1 MADIEAL
8 ELEITSD
15 SNSAT
20 DALDRLTAALERL
33 DKITG
38 KATGITTANKKLT
51 SLNKTLKNIA
61 SSAASV
67 YVLKKVY
74 DMIGTATKKS
84 MAYVENMNLF
94 TVSMGR
100 FADEAVEYANV
111 VSDVMG
117 IDPSTWVRN
126 QGIFMTLASG
136 FGVVEERAYTM
147 SKNLTQLG
155 YDLSSFFNI
164 EYADAMTKLQAG
176 LSGELEPL
184 RRLGYD
190 LSKAR
195 LEAVALELGITKAY
209 NAMTQAE
216 KAQLRYYAI
225 MTQVTQAQ
233 GDMARTLEQPA
244 NQIRVLQAQI
254 EQCARAIGNIFIPAL
269 NSVLPYAIAVTKVI
283 RELAEYVAGLAGF
296 TLPEVEWDG
305 GFSGI
310 ADSATEA
317 EEATKKLKKS
327 LLGFDELNVLQKDTE
342 TGAGAGGSEFSF
354 ELPEYDFLGDAVNT
368 RVDEIVAQIERK
380 LDEVVTGSKKI
391 IPVGKEIL
399 DVVLAVSAGILAWKI
414 KDTFT
419 DSLGKVKSLI
429 SDIDKKSV
437 GLTLGITGL
446 ALEFQGGYAM
456 GQGDFSIGNIIK
468 TAVGAD
474 LGIAGSLLMFGTG
487 PLGWTIGILA
497 ALTVF
502 ITSFKLGQD
511 KKISDMVKETFF
523 ESGNG
528 ITITDIAIRFE
539 NVAFEM
545 TEGMD
550 EIIAGHENIKVLQEN
565 VSNATESIDK
575 MITAWG
581 NGAISTEEATTQMK
595 ELITSLNTESKTILD
610 EIYNNIVNALSGS
623 FGNVLIEAGIA
634 VPEIIGML
642 ADIRDE
648 GKTSIQSVTDEMM
661 KLTQQFEE
669 NGFWTD
675 EQSQRYANLVV
686 KLDELVGSSSL
697 VNDEFK
703 DIRESI
709 GNIDW
714 ESETSITDFFNNI
727 NSTIDTSSEK
737 ISTYWSDLGFELEQ
751 MRSTTQ
757 DPNYQIKLDELIAI
771 SDGAKQEDIDQL
783 GKNLTELF
791 DYMQKDIL
799 MKSADVVATA
809 NEEWDNMNWLERIF
823 AGTSQEN
830 YLKSALE
837 DYQNNIMTPITT
849 EMEEAMNKL
858 GIDGGTYGVDA
869 MKDIMQSMFD
879 YKNINSSTIGAYTV
893 ADFTGNMTNDLEKK
907 LNNVGIDASVYAENA
922 GLKIGESV
930 ADGVE
935 SGVSTGWRGVLTTLG
950 DKVSSAIDWV
960 KELLGIHSPSTV
972 FIEIGEYTMEG
983 LEIGISKQAV
993 SAANTMRDSMNRVV
1007 NSASAQSGRIASR
1020 TAVTIERN
1028 ESGSSYDDSAAMAEQ
1043 NALLREQNRIME
1055 QLLRKETVAVVS
1067 PSAGLGR
1074 VISQSQKMY
1083 TAMAGG

>member
-38 KATGITTANKKLT
+38 KATGLSKMNTKMVKLNNTLSNITK
-51 SLNKTLKNIA
+51 SVV
-61 SSAASV
+61 SV
-67 YVLKKVY
+67 YAIKKVA
-74 DMIGTATKKS
+74 DILGGFIKKS
-84 MAYVENMNLF
+84 NDYVENMNLF

-126 QGIFMTLASG
+126 QGVFMTLASG

-164 EYADAMTKLQAG
+164 EYTDAMTKLQAG

-195 LEAVALELGITKAY
+195 LEAVALELGITKSY
-209 NAMTQAE
+209 NTMTQAE

-269 NSVLPYAIAVTKVI
+269 NAILPYAIAVTKVV
-283 RELAEYVAGLAGF
+283 RELAEHLAGLAGF

-342 TGAGAGGSEFSF
+342 TGAGAGESEFSF
-354 ELPEYDFLGDAVNT
+354 ELPEYDFLGDAVNA
-368 RVDEIVAQIERK
+368 RVDEIVQ
-380 LDEVVTGSKKI
+380 
-391 IPVGKEIL
+391 
-399 DVVLAVSAGILAWKI
+399 KI
-414 KDTFT
+414 KD
-419 DSLGKVKSLI
+419 
-429 SDIDKKSV
+429 
-437 GLTLGITGL
+437 
-446 ALEFQGGYAM
+446 AM
-456 GQGDFSIGNIIK
+456 
-468 TAVGAD
+468 
-474 LGIAGSLLMFGTG
+474 
-487 PLGWTIGILA
+487 
-497 ALTVF
+497 
-502 ITSFKLGQD
+502 
-511 KKISDMVKETFF
+511 
-523 ESGNG
+523 
-528 ITITDIAIRFE
+528 
-539 NVAFEM
+539 
-545 TEGMD
+545 
-550 EIIAGHENIKVLQEN
+550 
-565 VSNATESIDK
+565 
-575 MITAWG
+575 
-581 NGAISTEEATTQMK
+581 
-595 ELITSLNTESKTILD
+595 
-610 EIYNNIVNALSGS
+610 
-623 FGNVLIEAGIA
+623 
-634 VPEIIGML
+634 
-642 ADIRDE
+642 
-648 GKTSIQSVTDEMM
+648 
-661 KLTQQFEE
+661 
-669 NGFWTD
+669 
-675 EQSQRYANLVV
+675 
-686 KLDELVGSSSL
+686 
-697 VNDEFK
+697 
-703 DIRESI
+703 
-709 GNIDW
+709 
-714 ESETSITDFFNNI
+714 
-727 NSTIDTSSEK
+727 
-737 ISTYWSDLGFELEQ
+737 
-751 MRSTTQ
+751 
-757 DPNYQIKLDELIAI
+757 
-771 SDGAKQEDIDQL
+771 
-783 GKNLTELF
+783 
-791 DYMQKDIL
+791 
-799 MKSADVVATA
+799 
-809 NEEWDNMNWLERIF
+809 
-823 AGTSQEN
+823 
-830 YLKSALE
+830 
-837 DYQNNIMTPITT
+837 
-849 EMEEAMNKL
+849 
-858 GIDGGTYGVDA
+858 
-869 MKDIMQSMFD
+869 
-879 YKNINSSTIGAYTV
+879 STIGQDVGAGMQNLGELVV
-893 ADFTGNMTNDLEKK
+893 ADFTPAMERLKEM
-907 LNNVGIDASVYAENA
+907 LNTIWEQIRTLDWGSAFAGIGTSLIDALGSAASLVVNAFAPVWEALNVPEIVFETINLLAAAFDMLARVFDSLNPGITAFVENGIVPIVEWISGTVIDALHWLQEGLQGIGDWFSENEPVFTGFLTSAGNSLGAIWNALSPIFSLAWDWLKRIVEDIAKFAGENLLVMAEDLTEIFNWISEIFNKLSEYGVIE
-922 GLKIGESV
+922 GLSDII
-930 ADGVE
+930 D
-935 SGVSTGWRGVLTTLG
+935 GVLTTAEGMLKTIIGVLTGDWDLAWEGWNQSIEGSKGVWDGLG
-950 DKVSSAIDWV
+950 KTITGLITLVIDQFIELVVWFDTKFVQPVGKFFTDLGTSISNAFSDAWNAVKTAWGKVTSWFNTTVINPVKTAFQNLVQNIKNIFTNFSWRDIGKNIVDGIKNGIQSAWSGLKTWV
-960 KELLGIHSPSTV
+960 SNAFDNLVGGVKDLLGIHSPSTV
-972 FIEIGEYTMEG
+972 FLEIGEYTMEG

-1083 TAMAGG
+1083 TAIAGG

>member
-8 ELEITSD
+8 ELEITSN

-38 KATGITTANKKLT
+38 KATGLSKVNAKMVKLNNTLSYITK
-51 SLNKTLKNIA
+51 SVV
-61 SSAASV
+61 SV
-67 YVLKKVY
+67 YAIKKVA
-74 DMIGTATKKS
+74 DILGGFIKKS
-84 MAYVENMNLF
+84 NNYVENMNLF
-94 TVSMGR
+94 TISMGR
-100 FADEAVEYANV
+100 FADKAVEYANV

-126 QGIFMTLASG
+126 QGVFMTLASG

-164 EYADAMTKLQAG
+164 EYTDAMTKLQAG

-269 NSVLPYAIAVTKVI
+269 NAILPYAIAVTKVI
-283 RELAEYVAGLAGF
+283 RELAEHLAGLAGF

-327 LLGFDELNVLQKDTE
+327 LLGFDELNVLQKNED
-342 TGAGAGGSEFSF
+342 TGAGAVGSEFSF

-368 RVDEIVAQIERK
+368 RVDEIT
-380 LDEVVTGSKKI
+380 D
-391 IPVGKEIL
+391 
-399 DVVLAVSAGILAWKI
+399 KI
-414 KDTFT
+414 KESLASVGEMVLPAFNNIGDSIISAFT
-419 DSLGKVKSLI
+419 PAIQRLKEMIATTWEQIRAIDWGSAFMMLGDSLI
-429 SDIDKKSV
+429 SALGSAASMAVNAFAPVWEALNVPGVVYEGINLLATAFDMLARVFDS
-437 GLTLGITGL
+437 LNPGIT
-446 ALEFQGGYAM
+446 AFVE
-456 GQGDFSIGNIIK
+456 
-468 TAVGAD
+468 
-474 LGIAGSLLMFGTG
+474 
-487 PLGWTIGILA
+487 
-497 ALTVF
+497 
-502 ITSFKLGQD
+502 
-511 KKISDMVKETFF
+511 
-523 ESGNG
+523 NG
-528 ITITDIAIRFE
+528 IVPIVEWISGTVIDALQW
-539 NVAFEM
+539 
-545 TEGMD
+545 
-550 EIIAGHENIKVLQEN
+550 LQEGLQGIGDWFSEN
-565 VSNATESIDK
+565 EPVFTGFLTSAGNAL
-575 MITAWG
+575 
-581 NGAISTEEATTQMK
+581 GAIW
-595 ELITSLNTESKTILD
+595 
-610 EIYNNIVNALSGS
+610 NALSPIFS
-623 FGNVLIEAGIA
+623 
-634 VPEIIGML
+634 L
-642 ADIRDE
+642 A
-648 GKTSIQSVTDEMM
+648 
-661 KLTQQFEE
+661 
-669 NGFWTD
+669 W
-675 EQSQRYANLVV
+675 
-686 KLDELVGSSSL
+686 
-697 VNDEFK
+697 
-703 DIRESI
+703 
-709 GNIDW
+709 DW
-714 ESETSITDFFNNI
+714 LKRIV
-727 NSTIDTSSEK
+727 
-737 ISTYWSDLGFELEQ
+737 
-751 MRSTTQ
+751 
-757 DPNYQIKLDELIAI
+757 
-771 SDGAKQEDIDQL
+771 EDIVKFAGENLLVMAED
-783 GKNLTELF
+783 LTEIF
-791 DYMQKDIL
+791 
-799 MKSADVVATA
+799 
-809 NEEWDNMNWLERIF
+809 NWISEIF
-823 AGTSQEN
+823 
-830 YLKSALE
+830 
-837 DYQNNIMTPITT
+837 
-849 EMEEAMNKL
+849 NKL
-858 GIDGGTYGVDA
+858 SEYGVIEGLS
-869 MKDIMQSMFD
+869 DI
-879 YKNINSSTIGAYTV
+879 
-893 ADFTGNMTNDLEKK
+893 
-907 LNNVGIDASVYAENA
+907 ID
-922 GLKIGESV
+922 
-930 ADGVE
+930 
-935 SGVSTGWRGVLTTLG
+935 GVLTTAEGMLKTIIGVLTGDWDLAWEGWNQSIEGSKGVWDGLG
-950 DKVSSAIDWV
+950 KTITGLITLVIDQFKELVVWFDTKFVQPVGKLFTDLGTSISNAFSNAWNAVKTAWGKVTSWFNTTVINPVKTAFQNLVQNIKNIFTNFSWRDIGKNIVDGIKNGIQSAWSGLKTWV
-960 KELLGIHSPSTV
+960 SNAFDNLVGGVKDLLGIHSPSTV

-1083 TAMAGG
+1083 TAIAGG

>member
-1 MADIEAL
+1 MAEIESL
-8 ELEITSD
+8 ELEITSN
-15 SNSAT
+15 SNGAT

-33 DKITG
+33 DKVTG
-38 KATGITTANKKLT
+38 KTTGLTQMNTKLT
-51 SLNKTLKNIA
+51 KLQSTLTNITK
-61 SSAASV
+61 SIVSV
-67 YVLKKVY
+67 YAIRKVANLLG
-74 DMIGTATKKS
+74 DFIGKS
-84 MAYVENMNLF
+84 NDYVENMNLF

-100 FADEAVEYANV
+100 FAEEAAEYANT

-117 IDPSTWVRN
+117 IDPSTWIRN
-126 QGIFMTLASG
+126 QGVFMTLATG
-136 FGVVEERAYTM
+136 FGVVEDRAYTM

-164 EYADAMTKLQAG
+164 EYSDAMTKLQAG

-195 LEAVALELGITKAY
+195 LEAVALELGITKSY

-225 MTQVTQAQ
+225 MTQVTETQ

-244 NQIRVLQAQI
+244 NQIRVLQAQL

-269 NSVLPYAIAVTKVI
+269 NAILPYAIAVVKVL
-283 RELAEYVAGLAGF
+283 REMAEYLAALAGF
-296 TLPEVEWDG
+296 TLPEVEWSG
-305 GFSGI
+305 GINSI
-310 ADSATEA
+310 TDSA
-317 EEATKKLKKS
+317 EEATEATNKLKKS
-327 LLGFDELNVLQKDTE
+327 LLGFDELNVLTKDTD

-354 ELPEYDFLGDAVNT
+354 ELPEYDFLGDAVNV
-368 RVDEIVAQIERK
+368 RVDEIVEQIERK
-380 LDEVVTGSKKI
+380 LDEVVTGFKKI

-399 DVVLAVSAGILAWKI
+399 DIVLAVSAGILAWKI

-446 ALEFQGGYAM
+446 ALEFQGGYSM

-468 TAVGAD
+468 TAMGAS

-539 NVAFEM
+539 NVALEM

-623 FGNVLIEAGIA
+623 FGNALIEAGIA

-648 GKTSIQSVTDEMM
+648 GKTSIQSVTDEMI
-661 KLTQQFEE
+661 KLTQEFEE

-675 EQSQRYANLVV
+675 EQSQKYANLVGS
-686 KLDELVGSSSL
+686 LDRLVGSTST

-737 ISTYWSDLGFELEQ
+737 ISTYWSDLGSELEQ

-757 DPNYQIKLDELIAI
+757 DPNYQIQLDELIAI

-799 MKSADVVATA
+799 LKSADVVATA

-830 YLKSALE
+830 YLNSALE
-837 DYQNNIMTPITT
+837 DYQNNIMEPITT

-869 MKDIMQSMFD
+869 MKDIMKSMFD
-879 YKNINSSTIGAYTV
+879 YKNINSSTIGTYTV
-893 ADFTGNMTNDLEKK
+893 ADFTGNMTNDLEKD
-907 LNNVGIDASVYAENA
+907 LNNVGIDASVYAKNA

-950 DKVSSAIDWV
+950 EKVSSAIDWV
-960 KELLGIHSPSTV
+960 KDLLGINSPSKV

-983 LEIGISKQAV
+983 MEVGIDKQTM
-993 SAANTMRDSMNRVV
+993 SAENTMRDSMNRIVS
-1007 NSASAQSGRIASR
+1007 SASSQSGRIANN

-1043 NALLREQNRIME
+1043 NALIRELIRINE
-1055 QLLRKETVAVVS
+1055 QQLKKETVAVVS
-1067 PSAGLGR
+1067 PSAALGR
-1074 VISQSQKMY
+1074 VVSQSQKQY
-1083 TAMAGG
+1083 AALAGG

>member
-38 KATGITTANKKLT
+38 KATGLSKMNTKMVKLNNTLSNITK
-51 SLNKTLKNIA
+51 SVV
-61 SSAASV
+61 SV
-67 YVLKKVY
+67 YAIKKVA
-74 DMIGTATKKS
+74 DILGGFTKKS

-100 FADEAVEYANV
+100 FADEAAEYANV

-126 QGIFMTLASG
+126 QGVFMTLASG

-164 EYADAMTKLQAG
+164 EYTDAMTKLQAG

-233 GDMARTLEQPA
+233 GDMARTLEHPA

-269 NSVLPYAIAVTKVI
+269 NAVLPYAIAVTKVI

-327 LLGFDELNVLQKDTE
+327 LLGFDELNVLQKNED

-368 RVDEIVAQIERK
+368 RVDEIVQ
-380 LDEVVTGSKKI
+380 
-391 IPVGKEIL
+391 
-399 DVVLAVSAGILAWKI
+399 KI
-414 KDTFT
+414 KD
-419 DSLGKVKSLI
+419 
-429 SDIDKKSV
+429 
-437 GLTLGITGL
+437 
-446 ALEFQGGYAM
+446 AM
-456 GQGDFSIGNIIK
+456 
-468 TAVGAD
+468 
-474 LGIAGSLLMFGTG
+474 
-487 PLGWTIGILA
+487 
-497 ALTVF
+497 
-502 ITSFKLGQD
+502 
-511 KKISDMVKETFF
+511 
-523 ESGNG
+523 
-528 ITITDIAIRFE
+528 
-539 NVAFEM
+539 
-545 TEGMD
+545 
-550 EIIAGHENIKVLQEN
+550 
-565 VSNATESIDK
+565 
-575 MITAWG
+575 
-581 NGAISTEEATTQMK
+581 
-595 ELITSLNTESKTILD
+595 
-610 EIYNNIVNALSGS
+610 
-623 FGNVLIEAGIA
+623 
-634 VPEIIGML
+634 
-642 ADIRDE
+642 
-648 GKTSIQSVTDEMM
+648 
-661 KLTQQFEE
+661 
-669 NGFWTD
+669 
-675 EQSQRYANLVV
+675 
-686 KLDELVGSSSL
+686 
-697 VNDEFK
+697 
-703 DIRESI
+703 
-709 GNIDW
+709 
-714 ESETSITDFFNNI
+714 
-727 NSTIDTSSEK
+727 
-737 ISTYWSDLGFELEQ
+737 
-751 MRSTTQ
+751 
-757 DPNYQIKLDELIAI
+757 
-771 SDGAKQEDIDQL
+771 
-783 GKNLTELF
+783 
-791 DYMQKDIL
+791 
-799 MKSADVVATA
+799 
-809 NEEWDNMNWLERIF
+809 
-823 AGTSQEN
+823 
-830 YLKSALE
+830 
-837 DYQNNIMTPITT
+837 
-849 EMEEAMNKL
+849 
-858 GIDGGTYGVDA
+858 
-869 MKDIMQSMFD
+869 
-879 YKNINSSTIGAYTV
+879 STIGQDVGAGMQNLGELVV
-893 ADFTGNMTNDLEKK
+893 ADFTPAMERLKEM
-907 LNNVGIDASVYAENA
+907 LNTTWEQIRALDWGSAFAGIGTSLIDALGSAASLVVNAFAPVWEALNVPEIVFETINLLAAAFDMLARVFDSLNPGITAFVENGIVPIVEWISGTVIDALQWLQEGLQGIGDWFSENEPVFTGFLTSAGNALGDIWNALSPIFSLAWDWLKRIVEDIVKFAGENLLVMAEDLTEIFNWISEIFNKLSEYGVIE
-922 GLKIGESV
+922 GLSDII
-930 ADGVE
+930 D
-935 SGVSTGWRGVLTTLG
+935 GVLTTAEGMLKTIIGVLTGDWDLAWEGWNQSIEGSKGVWDGLG
-950 DKVSSAIDWV
+950 KTITGLITLVIDQFKELVVWFDTKFVQPVGKFFTDLGTSISSAFSDAWNSVKTAWGKVTSWFNTTVINPVKTAFQNLVQNIKNTFTNFSWRDIGKNIVDGIKNGIQSAWSGLKTWV
-960 KELLGIHSPSTV
+960 SNAFDNLVGGVKDLLGIHSPSTV

>member
-38 KATGITTANKKLT
+38 KATGLSKMNTKMVKLNNTLSNITK
-51 SLNKTLKNIA
+51 SVV
-61 SSAASV
+61 SV
-67 YVLKKVY
+67 YAIKKVA
-74 DMIGTATKKS
+74 DILGGFIKKS
-84 MAYVENMNLF
+84 NDYVENMNLF

-126 QGIFMTLASG
+126 QGVFMTLASG

-164 EYADAMTKLQAG
+164 EYTDAMTKLQAG

-269 NSVLPYAIAVTKVI
+269 NAVLPYAIAVTKVI

-327 LLGFDELNVLQKDTE
+327 LLGFDELNVLQKNED

-368 RVDEIVAQIERK
+368 RVDEIVQ
-380 LDEVVTGSKKI
+380 
-391 IPVGKEIL
+391 
-399 DVVLAVSAGILAWKI
+399 KI
-414 KDTFT
+414 KD
-419 DSLGKVKSLI
+419 
-429 SDIDKKSV
+429 
-437 GLTLGITGL
+437 
-446 ALEFQGGYAM
+446 AM
-456 GQGDFSIGNIIK
+456 
-468 TAVGAD
+468 
-474 LGIAGSLLMFGTG
+474 
-487 PLGWTIGILA
+487 
-497 ALTVF
+497 
-502 ITSFKLGQD
+502 
-511 KKISDMVKETFF
+511 
-523 ESGNG
+523 
-528 ITITDIAIRFE
+528 
-539 NVAFEM
+539 
-545 TEGMD
+545 
-550 EIIAGHENIKVLQEN
+550 
-565 VSNATESIDK
+565 
-575 MITAWG
+575 
-581 NGAISTEEATTQMK
+581 
-595 ELITSLNTESKTILD
+595 
-610 EIYNNIVNALSGS
+610 
-623 FGNVLIEAGIA
+623 
-634 VPEIIGML
+634 
-642 ADIRDE
+642 
-648 GKTSIQSVTDEMM
+648 
-661 KLTQQFEE
+661 
-669 NGFWTD
+669 
-675 EQSQRYANLVV
+675 
-686 KLDELVGSSSL
+686 
-697 VNDEFK
+697 
-703 DIRESI
+703 
-709 GNIDW
+709 
-714 ESETSITDFFNNI
+714 
-727 NSTIDTSSEK
+727 
-737 ISTYWSDLGFELEQ
+737 
-751 MRSTTQ
+751 
-757 DPNYQIKLDELIAI
+757 
-771 SDGAKQEDIDQL
+771 
-783 GKNLTELF
+783 
-791 DYMQKDIL
+791 
-799 MKSADVVATA
+799 
-809 NEEWDNMNWLERIF
+809 
-823 AGTSQEN
+823 
-830 YLKSALE
+830 
-837 DYQNNIMTPITT
+837 
-849 EMEEAMNKL
+849 
-858 GIDGGTYGVDA
+858 
-869 MKDIMQSMFD
+869 
-879 YKNINSSTIGAYTV
+879 STIGQDVGAGMQNLGEFVV
-893 ADFTGNMTNDLEKK
+893 ADFTPAMERLKEM
-907 LNNVGIDASVYAENA
+907 LNTTWEQIRALDWGSAFAGIGTSLIDALGSAASLVVNAFAPVWEALNVPEIVFETINLLAAAFDMLARVFDSLNPGITAFVENGIVPIVEWISGTVIDALQWLQEGLRGIGDWFVNNKDAITDVLDEAGRLLGNISDVVTPIFDLAWDILKQAVEEIFGFLGRGAENA
-922 GLKIGESV
+922 LPYVSDVV
-930 ADGVE
+930 AQINELIDTME
-935 SGVSTGWRGVLTTLG
+935 KRGVVTEFTEGVALDFQNLFALLNGDWDTFFSTLKQHSSNMVDDFNKAWNDIGVFLWEAMEVIYSIWNGFLNWVTNTISVPIANAFSELG
-950 DKVSSAIDWV
+950 DKISDSFETAWNAVKTAWGKVVGWFNTTIINPVKTAFRDLVQNIKNIFTNFSWRDIGRNIVDGIKNGIQSAWSGLKTWVSNAFDNLVGGV
-960 KELLGIHSPSTV
+960 KDLLGIHSPSTV